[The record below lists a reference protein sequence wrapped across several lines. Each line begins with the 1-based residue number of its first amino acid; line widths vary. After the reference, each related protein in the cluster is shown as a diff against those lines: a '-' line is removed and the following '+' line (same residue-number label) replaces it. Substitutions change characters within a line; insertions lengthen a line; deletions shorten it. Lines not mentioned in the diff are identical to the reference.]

1 MSNDER
7 RQAWRAYMTAMLS
20 AADFHDCTM
29 DTLADSADYLLKTE
43 QQRFDQPDH
52 AGDANKM
59 VEPSIDAARDLLA
72 VVEEAIE
79 RYGKPGGPWNVPSD
93 PGGWMDRAQTAVA
106 KARGTMSSMTSERSE
121 EWGGDDDRAGHTAT
135 D

>member
-7 RQAWRAYMTAMLS
+7 RQAWRAYMTAVLS
-20 AADFHDCTM
+20 ASDFR
-29 DTLADSADYLLKTE
+29 DYSVDGMGVLGDFLLKAE

-52 AGDANKM
+52 AGDADKV

-93 PGGWMDRAQTAVA
+93 PGGWMDRAQAAVA
-106 KARGTMSSMTSERSE
+106 KARGTMSSMTSKRSE
-121 EWGGDDDRAGHTAT
+121 EES
-135 D
+135 